1 MRPPSSARSVG
12 WRPRKG
18 DPGVPTAT
26 NISEVIAWSAA
37 LKTAG
42 ITELVASEPPEIGP
56 SGSALS
62 PSSTSILST
71 GTPVFSDASCAR
83 IVYVPV
89 PMSCVAQ
96 ATRMVP
102 SSRNCMFAP
111 AANLPAAHTA
121 PAMPQPSFS
130 PSRFIEPTA
139 GLRFDQPNFSA
150 PRFKHST

>member
-1 MRPPSSARSVG
+1 MSS
-12 WRPRKG
+12 
-18 DPGVPTAT
+18 D
-26 NISEVIAWSAA
+26 VIAWSAA

-62 PSSTSILST
+62 PSSTSILLT

-96 ATRMVP
+96 AMRTVP
-102 SSRNCMFAP
+102 SSRNCMFAS
-111 AANLPAAHTA
+111 AANRPATHVA
-121 PAMPQPSFS
+121 PAMPQPRVR
-130 PSRFIEPTA
+130 PSRFIEPTT

-150 PRFKHST
+150 PRVKHST